1 MKEYSSPKEVAK
13 ILNVHEK
20 TIRRYL
26 RDGVLKGQKLGG
38 SWKIKKEVLMEY
50 MDNKEPVPI
59 DDMTSVPMK
68 DGKITATLLLDV
80 KVKHAKEGHKIAKQ
94 FMTVI
99 NHKGY
104 ESCQFN
110 YQMENGQ
117 ARFRFSGCSEF
128 LSDAIKIVEGMN
140 E

>member
-1 MKEYSSPKEVAK
+1 MKTYFSPKEVAN

-38 SWKIKKEVLMEY
+38 SWKISNEVLMDY
-50 MDNKEPVPI
+50 MDQKEPVTM
-59 DDMTSVPMK
+59 DGLSSVSMK
-68 DGKITATLLLDV
+68 SGKVTATLLLDV
-80 KVKHAKEGHKIAKQ
+80 QVKHAKEGHKIAKQ
-94 FMTVI
+94 FMNLI
-99 NHKGY
+99 HHKGY

-110 YQMENGQ
+110 YQMENGK

-128 LSDAIKIVEGMN
+128 LSDALKIVEGIN